1 MSSLEVAVA
10 VFALLAGFGLGQWR
24 GLRVARAAE
33 AARRAA
39 LEAEH
44 AARIRDLE
52 VRLANST
59 ERQAEAV
66 ARTTATLE
74 ELVGVSAT
82 IADTTQR
89 VVAQAD
95 ETLAEVED
103 GVEAVGLTVA
113 KMQEILDKNEAAIG
127 EILALGRRAEQI
139 GEIMAFINHI
149 TDQTKLI
156 AFNAALEAAGAG
168 PAGKRFGVVA
178 AEIRRLAESIVES
191 TDEIKAAITQMQE
204 DTNELVGSSEE
215 SAKRLQD
222 GFRHTEATALALH
235 EIQERAR
242 NTAESAKQIAQ
253 AARRQQDA
261 SRRVLAAL
269 QDMAVSL
276 REALGNGHGTAR
288 DLDDVASELRGL
300 TDRLRAA
307 EEAGATVAAAP
318 AEGVQS
324 PL

>member
-1 MSSLEVAVA
+1 MNPLDVALL
-10 VFALLAGFGLGQWR
+10 VFGLLAGFGLGQWR
-24 GLRVARAAE
+24 GMIATRNQAAARE
-33 AARRAA
+33 AALAA
-39 LEAEH
+39 
-44 AARIRDLE
+44 
-52 VRLANST
+52 ST
-59 ERQAEAV
+59 QRQADAV
-66 ARTTATLE
+66 TRTTATLE
-74 ELVGVSAT
+74 ELVQVSAA
-82 IADTTQR
+82 IADNTNR
-89 VVAQAD
+89 VVARAD

-113 KMQEILDKNEAAIG
+113 KMQEILEKNESAIG

-204 DTNELVGSSEE
+204 DTNDLVGSSEE

-235 EIQERAR
+235 EIRERAR
-242 NTAESAKQIAQ
+242 DTAESAKQISR
-253 AARRQQDA
+253 AARKQQDA
-261 SRRVLAAL
+261 SRRVLGAL
-269 QDMAVSL
+269 QDMAAGL
-276 REALGNGHGTAR
+276 RETMANGHGSAR
-288 DLDDVASELRGL
+288 ELDDVASELRVL
-300 TDRLRAA
+300 SERLRAA
-307 EEAGATVAAAP
+307 DEAGATVAVAP
-318 AEGVQS
+318 SEGVQS